1 LPRPFWVDLHSHTA
15 LSPCGELEMGA
26 PDIVAATR
34 EAGIDILGISDH
46 NACENWPGIHE
57 AAAGNPV
64 VLPCIET
71 QSAEDIHVLCVF
83 PEYDRVLAYKNW
95 LWQKIRPI
103 QNDVDHFGYQLVID
117 AHNDIVREEPIL
129 LIQGAGW
136 EVDQVVAKTQEMGGL
151 AILAH
156 VDRPAFSYP
165 AALGPMPLD
174 YPADAFELSW
184 RATSEEANEWREKYP
199 GRAFIRSSDSHMLS
213 GFSRA
218 HCTKM
223 YLEEPTFDE
232 IRKAIK
238 GEDGRRISWP
248 WG

>member
-1 LPRPFWVDLHSHTA
+1 
-15 LSPCGELEMGA
+15 MGA

-83 PEYDRVLAYKNW
+83 SEYDRVLAYKNW

-199 GRAFIRSSDSHMLS
+199 GRAFIRSSDSHMLN

-238 GEDGRRISWP
+238 GEDSRRISWP